1 MPDIAC
7 ISNPPLNSSTRFSQH
22 VRNPLDPL
30 QRVLNAT
37 TAADDIVLGA
47 EELRY
52 AARAVGK
59 VSGLIDVEDVLDALF
74 RDFCIGK

>member
-1 MPDIAC
+1 VHLESAAQFIDAFLATCKQP
-7 ISNPPLNSSTRFSQH
+7 STTHYS
-22 VRNPLDPL
+22 
-30 QRVLNAT
+30 VLNHWIVAV
-37 TAADDIVLGA
+37 DDIVLGA

>member
-1 MPDIAC
+1 M
-7 ISNPPLNSSTRFSQH
+7 H
-22 VRNPLDPL
+22 YG
-30 QRVLNAT
+30 VLNHWIVAV
-37 TAADDIVLGA
+37 DDIVLGA